1 MDKSCKTCFFDEA
14 FVDSI
19 VCGSCIRGGGDRLS
33 SLHWVAVDF
42 LKNVPDDEASI
53 EGEGVM
59 SQMAEQL
66 LRSSAADS
74 ARKASNHASSAA
86 ASASDAF
93 ASVCHVQEGLQSK
106 PQQGVKYDEDKLQ
119 WSLLPFR
126 ALKEVV
132 AVLGFGAKKYA
143 PDNWQRVPDASTRYV
158 DAAFRHL
165 TDWHLKERLDG
176 ETGKSH
182 LAHAIC
188 CLLFL
193 LWFEQEEREDASP
206 RVQ

>member
-1 MDKSCKTCFFDEA
+1 MDKNCNSCFFREGS
-14 FVDSI
+14 VNNI
-19 VCGSCIRGGGDRLS
+19 CGDCRFGNGGDSAHLF
-33 SLHWVAVDF
+33 WVAVDF

-66 LRSSAADS
+66 
-74 ARKASNHASSAA
+74 
-86 ASASDAF
+86 
-93 ASVCHVQEGLQSK
+93 LQSK

-193 LWFEQEEREDASP
+193 LWFEQKD

>member
-1 MDKSCKTCFFDEA
+1 MATSCDGCFYEA
-14 FVDSI
+14 QRSFIDPCND
-19 VCGSCIRGGGDRLS
+19 CGNGDAYDN
-33 SLHWVAVDF
+33 WVSVDF

-66 LRSSAADS
+66 
-74 ARKASNHASSAA
+74 
-86 ASASDAF
+86 
-93 ASVCHVQEGLQSK
+93 LQSK

-165 TDWHLKERLDG
+165 TDWQLKERLDG
-176 ETGKSH
+176 ETRKSH

>member
-1 MDKSCKTCFFDEA
+1 MDKNCNSCFFGKASIYSTPCDECW
-14 FVDSI
+14 F
-19 VCGSCIRGGGDRLS
+19 GGGGAAAL
-33 SLHWVAVDF
+33 LQWVAVDF
-42 LKNVPDDEASI
+42 LKNVPDDTDSI
-53 EGEGVM
+53 EGEEVM
-59 SQMAEQL
+59 NQMAEQL
-66 LRSSAADS
+66 LQSSAADS
-74 ARKASNHASSAA
+74 ARHASNQARDAA
-86 ASASDAF
+86 ASASA
-93 ASVCHVQEGLQSK
+93 AASSVCRVQSK

-165 TDWHLKERLDG
+165 TDWQLKERLDG

>member
-1 MDKSCKTCFFDEA
+1 MDKNCDNCFYEKIP
-14 FVDSI
+14 SG
-19 VCGSCIRGGGDRLS
+19 CGPCVRCGPDYSK
-33 SLHWVAVDF
+33 WVAVDF

-59 SQMAEQL
+59 GQMAEQL
-66 LRSSAADS
+66 LQSSVSYS
-74 ARKASNHASSAA
+74 ARHASYQAQAAAISAYAA
-86 ASASDAF
+86 AS
-93 ASVCHVQEGLQSK
+93 SVCRVQEGLKSK

-143 PDNWQRVPDASTRYV
+143 PDNWQRVPEARTRYV

-165 TDWHLKERLDG
+165 TDWQLKERLDG

-193 LWFEQEEREDASP
+193 LWFEQEER
-206 RVQ
+206 VQ

>member
-1 MDKSCKTCFFDEA
+1 MDKNCDNCFYEYVSAEHDPCFSC
-14 FVDSI
+14 DSDGRI
-19 VCGSCIRGGGDRLS
+19 VN
-33 SLHWVAVDF
+33 WVAKDF
-42 LKNVPDDEASI
+42 LKNVPDDEDSI
-53 EGEGVM
+53 EGEEVM

-66 LRSSAADS
+66 LR
-74 ARKASNHASSAA
+74 
-86 ASASDAF
+86 
-93 ASVCHVQEGLQSK
+93 SK

-126 ALKEVV
+126 SLKEVV

-143 PDNWQRVPDASTRYV
+143 PDNWQRVPEARTRYV

-193 LWFEQEEREDASP
+193 LWFEQED

>member
-1 MDKSCKTCFFDEA
+1 MDKNCDNCFYAESDAARDPCLSC
-14 FVDSI
+14 
-19 VCGSCIRGGGDRLS
+19 CISGRLMN
-33 SLHWVAVDF
+33 WVAADF
-42 LKNVPDDEASI
+42 LKNVPGDDASI

-66 LRSSAADS
+66 L
-74 ARKASNHASSAA
+74 
-86 ASASDAF
+86 
-93 ASVCHVQEGLQSK
+93 QSK
-106 PQQGVKYDEDKLQ
+106 PQQGVKYDEDKLK
-119 WSLLPFR
+119 WSLLPLR

-165 TDWHLKERLDG
+165 TDWQLKERFDG

>member
-1 MDKSCKTCFFDEA
+1 MDKNCDNCFYEHFSADRDPCLSCD
-14 FVDSI
+14 VSGRI
-19 VCGSCIRGGGDRLS
+19 MN
-33 SLHWVAVDF
+33 WVAVDF
-42 LKNVPDDEASI
+42 LKNVPDEASSK
-53 EGEGVM
+53 GEEVM

-66 LRSSAADS
+66 
-74 ARKASNHASSAA
+74 
-86 ASASDAF
+86 
-93 ASVCHVQEGLQSK
+93 LQSK

-165 TDWHLKERLDG
+165 TDWQLKERLDG

-193 LWFEQEEREDASP
+193 LWFEQEER
-206 RVQ
+206 VQ

>member
-1 MDKSCKTCFFDEA
+1 MDKNCDNCFYKEAELDAPSCLKCKT
-14 FVDSI
+14 VN
-19 VCGSCIRGGGDRLS
+19 GSPIN
-33 SLHWVAVDF
+33 WVAIDF
-42 LKNVPDDEASI
+42 LKNVPDTPMYYESKDSI
-53 EGEGVM
+53 EGKNVM
-59 SQMAEQL
+59 CDMVEEL
-66 LRSSAADS
+66 NRMNT
-74 ARKASNHASSAA
+74 K
-86 ASASDAF
+86 
-93 ASVCHVQEGLQSK
+93 
-106 PQQGVKYDEDKLQ
+106 QGVKYDSEKPK
-119 WSLLPFR
+119 WTLLPFR

-165 TDWHLKERLDG
+165 TDWQLKERLDG

-193 LWFEQEEREDASP
+193 LWFEQEER
-206 RVQ
+206 VQ

>member
-1 MDKSCKTCFFDEA
+1 MDKDCNTCFYEQRDMDTHPCF
-14 FVDSI
+14 S
-19 VCGSCIRGGGDRLS
+19 CGERGTS
-33 SLHWVAVDF
+33 NWVAVDF

-66 LRSSAADS
+66 
-74 ARKASNHASSAA
+74 
-86 ASASDAF
+86 
-93 ASVCHVQEGLQSK
+93 LQSK

-143 PDNWQRVPDASTRYV
+143 PDNWQRVPESRTRYV

-193 LWFEQEEREDASP
+193 LWFEQKD